1 MKIFILG
8 SNGMLGKYVSSY
20 FKTNNYNV
28 VNITRKELDVSNLK
42 EEELRSK
49 LFHLGLKENDVII
62 NCIGMIKQR
71 TDINDIEFI
80 YINSIFPRILSNVC
94 EKENVKLIHPT
105 TDCVYDGLKG
115 NYIETDLHT
124 ATDVYGMT
132 KSLGESHNATIIRT
146 SIIGEEVGQSRSLV
160 EWVKSNK
167 NNTINGYTNHFWNGV
182 TCLQFAKICQQIIEK
197 NLWWNGVRHL
207 HSDSVNKF
215 ELTKMISDTYDLNIT
230 IIPFETPTMCIRT
243 ISSLYNEDI
252 EIPTLNQQIQEMK
265 DFSSIL
271 KS

>member
-1 MKIFILG
+1 MNIFILG

-28 VNITRKELDVSNLK
+28 VNITRNELDVLNLR

-49 LFHLGLKENDVII
+49 LFHLNLKENDIII

-71 TDINDIEFI
+71 TNINDIDFI
-80 YINSIFPRILSNVC
+80 YINSIFPRILSNIC

-132 KSLGESHNATIIRT
+132 KSLGEPINATVIRT

-182 TCLQFAKICQQIIEK
+182 TCLQFAKICEQIIQK
-197 NLWWNGVRHL
+197 NLWWKGVKHL
-207 HSDSVNKF
+207 YSNSVSKY

-230 IIPFETPTMCIRT
+230 IVPFNTHTMCIRT
-243 ISSLYNEDI
+243 ISSIYESI
-252 EIPTLNQQIQEMK
+252 IKIPELKKQIQEMK
-265 DFSSIL
+265 EYYPIL
-271 KS
+271 IS